1 MAFTSVEGADP
12 PHLAMRTPEVE
23 DMLPKARQERQRS
36 LEKVM
41 EMLDRAI
48 SQAEDERRAGTL
60 GDLLKDTRRE
70 LARFLEDEPG
80 AEPYIRGR
88 EILG

>member
-1 MAFTSVEGADP
+1 
-12 PHLAMRTPEVE
+12 
-23 DMLPKARQERQRS
+23 MLPKARQEQERQRS

-48 SQAEDERRAGTL
+48 SQAEDERHAGSL
-60 GDLLKDTRRE
+60 GDLLKDARRE
-70 LARFLEDEPG
+70 LARSLEDETG
-80 AEPYIRGR
+80 VEPYIRRR

>member
-1 MAFTSVEGADP
+1 
-12 PHLAMRTPEVE
+12 
-23 DMLPKARQERQRS
+23 MLPKARQERQRS

-60 GDLLKDTRRE
+60 G
-70 LARFLEDEPG
+70 
-80 AEPYIRGR
+80 IS
-88 EILG
+88 